1 MNYCPFLARL
11 AAETFVKTGKVIDS
25 PADCPPK
32 LLSRKSGVF
41 VTIEQDK
48 QLRGCVETY
57 LPTQKNIAQEII
69 HSAITAATDSR
80 FPRLQTRELP
90 SLHYA
95 VSLLSSLQPVKTLE
109 ELNPKE
115 YGIIVRDSSGKTGL
129 LLPNLEGV
137 DTVLQQIVIACQ
149 KAGIDSSVEDVS
161 LWRFKT
167 QQYSEENDKEKE
179 TLSKREGKEKN

>member
-1 MNYCPFLARL
+1 
-11 AAETFVKTGKVIDS
+11 
-25 PADCPPK
+25 
-32 LLSRKSGVF
+32 
-41 VTIEQDK
+41 
-48 QLRGCVETY
+48 
-57 LPTQKNIAQEII
+57 
-69 HSAITAATDSR
+69 
-80 FPRLQTRELP
+80 
-90 SLHYA
+90 
-95 VSLLSSLQPVKTLE
+95 VKTLE